1 MGSQQSTPYLVVIYT
16 PPSRTYLR
24 KAPPMS
30 RRPDVYARAYEHQG
44 KQHLLICRGY
54 LASILIRPEEAVA
67 LANQLI
73 DLVEEGEA
81 DGVPTMR

>member
-1 MGSQQSTPYLVVIYT
+1 MS
-16 PPSRTYLR
+16 
-24 KAPPMS
+24 KAGPGI
-30 RRPDVYARAYEHQG
+30 YARPHTFQG
-44 KQHLLICRGY
+44 APH
-54 LASILIRPEEAVA
+54 ILITRGHLATMKVRMDEAVS

>member
-1 MGSQQSTPYLVVIYT
+1 MSSNPTVYV
-16 PPSRTYLR
+16 RTHEY
-24 KAPPMS
+24 
-30 RRPDVYARAYEHQG
+30 QG
-44 KQHLLICRGY
+44 ERHLLICRGH
-54 LASILIRPEEAVA
+54 LATMKVRVDEAVA